1 MRNKVA
7 FLSLAF
13 FLLSF
18 SIATAQE
25 AARRQ
30 LIVPLAEGGFV
41 GFKSETSWMDAKR
54 AGPELQP
61 VPAIVGSEALTD
73 DKQLIHRV
81 LTDTAGRFVF
91 GYDLWI
97 AANPAAKQFK
107 IVVRP
112 LDEQF
117 DRKLRAGDPGADRLP
132 QSEPISTFPKAAEP
146 QTLDDGDAFSLDV
159 LFNQRAGVK
168 IVDVVKVTF
177 DRASLWDVNPR
188 MLPRDFSLD
197 AVELAVKDY
206 RLLVNGNVVSVGKST
221 KGCAGALLWFYIPDR
236 GRFIFSLVPREGYAF
251 QKVGIISDNKIEFT
265 INGDRYEWLSS
276 APVVRPGGAW
286 NLWVLP
292 DPRYSPL
299 FGSEPAPQKKK
310 GVLDKWDDLVVAT
323 QNSTVKVRSQKTL
336 TGVTA
341 PQTQTAT
348 DRPRVMIGGA
358 DTIENL
364 WPRNP

>member
-1 MRNKVA
+1 M
-7 FLSLAF
+7 
-13 FLLSF
+13 
-18 SIATAQE
+18 
-25 AARRQ
+25 
-30 LIVPLAEGGFV
+30 
-41 GFKSETSWMDAKR
+41 
-54 AGPELQP
+54 
-61 VPAIVGSEALTD
+61 
-73 DKQLIHRV
+73 
-81 LTDTAGRFVF
+81 
-91 GYDLWI
+91 
-97 AANPAAKQFK
+97 
-107 IVVRP
+107 
-112 LDEQF
+112 
-117 DRKLRAGDPGADRLP
+117 
-132 QSEPISTFPKAAEP
+132 
-146 QTLDDGDAFSLDV
+146 
-159 LFNQRAGVK
+159 
-168 IVDVVKVTF
+168 
-177 DRASLWDVNPR
+177 
-188 MLPRDFSLD
+188 
-197 AVELAVKDY
+197 KDY

-323 QNSTVKVRSQKTL
+323 QNSTVKVRSEKTL